1 VTMTRVADTKA
12 EAATKLGSFQ
22 FTRGTLVCCCTWP
35 HVLCRWMCRAIITA
49 NSMRW
54 WTNWTSYVE
63 RTQMRLP
70 YGTIASIGCML
81 MQTSIWRCA
90 IHCATIHCA
99 AIHCAAI
106 HCATIHCATIHC
118 ATIHCATIHC
128 ATIHCA
134 TIHCACFIH
143 CALFTVRY
151 SLCVID
157 CA

>member
-1 VTMTRVADTKA
+1 MTRVADAKA
-12 EAATKLGSFQ
+12 EAATKLGSFR
-22 FTRGTLVCCCTWP
+22 FTRGALVCCCTWP

-54 WTNWTSYVE
+54 WTNWTGYVE
-63 RTQMRLP
+63 RTQIHLP

-90 IHCATIHCA
+90 IHCATIY
-99 AIHCAAI
+99 
-106 HCATIHCATIHC
+106 
-118 ATIHCATIHC
+118 C

-134 TIHCACFIH
+134 TIHCACFIR

-151 SLCVID
+151 SLCFID
-157 CA
+157 CALFTVLY

>member
-1 VTMTRVADTKA
+1 MTRVADTKA

-99 AIHCAAI
+99 
-106 HCATIHCATIHC
+106 TIHCATY
-118 ATIHCATIHC
+118 TVPLYTVPLY
-128 ATIHCA
+128 TVPLF
-134 TIHCACFIH
+134 TVLYSLCFIH
-143 CALFTVRY
+143 CALFIVRY
-151 SLCVID
+151 
-157 CA
+157 